1 MKVAL
6 LGEAWDIV
14 QRQPKK
20 IGIHFFH
27 ITALLLLRD
36 FRG

>member
-6 LGEAWDIV
+6 LGEAWILLNDNA
-14 QRQPKK
+14 KNLNS
-20 IGIHFFH
+20 FFH
-27 ITALLLLRD
+27 TTALLLPQD

>member
-6 LGEAWDIV
+6 LEALDIV

-20 IGIHFFH
+20 IGIHFSMA
-27 ITALLLLRD
+27 TALLLLQD

>member
-14 QRQPKK
+14 QRQPKNQNS
-20 IGIHFFH
+20 FFH
-27 ITALLLLRD
+27 ITALLLPQD